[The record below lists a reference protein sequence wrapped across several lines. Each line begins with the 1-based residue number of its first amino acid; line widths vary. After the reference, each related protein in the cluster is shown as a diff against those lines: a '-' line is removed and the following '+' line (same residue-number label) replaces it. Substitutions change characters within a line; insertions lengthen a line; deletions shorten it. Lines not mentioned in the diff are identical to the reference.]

1 MHLIFLFIL
10 LRKLLE
16 SFSLVPQGPENLHQG
31 QRLLG
36 GSSHMANTLGG
47 KDPPADGQ
55 CLGSSSSLCRFW
67 AVLNPLGSLGR
78 RGWIC
83 LKWILDS
90 WEEAVLLM
98 KESVDMESSSR
109 VTV

>member
-55 CLGSSSSLCRFW
+55 CLGSSSSLW
-67 AVLNPLGSLGR
+67 AVLNSLGFSWQER
-78 RGWIC
+78 
-83 LKWILDS
+83 LD
-90 WEEAVLLM
+90 LPQ
-98 KESVDMESSSR
+98 VDPRQQGGSCTPHERISGYG
-109 VTV
+109 VE